1 MKKENYVYSEKPD
14 FLYRSADSIR
24 EDISSIRHKIEEVK
38 RSFSVRE
45 LLLDML
51 SDTYKRK
58 PNEWIYDLESIV
70 AEASSASGRLKELT
84 EELNFLENEL
94 GEARCRLRL

>member
-1 MKKENYVYSEKPD
+1 
-14 FLYRSADSIR
+14 
-24 EDISSIRHKIEEVK
+24 
-38 RSFSVRE
+38 
-45 LLLDML
+45 ML